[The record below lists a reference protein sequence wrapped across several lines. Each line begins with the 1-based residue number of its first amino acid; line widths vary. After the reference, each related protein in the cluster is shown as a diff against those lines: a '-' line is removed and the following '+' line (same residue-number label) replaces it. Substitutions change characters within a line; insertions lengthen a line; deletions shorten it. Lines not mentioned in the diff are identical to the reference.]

1 MPHDQAYYEAEK
13 KIEQA
18 LKSDTTELTIR
29 HPFIRSA
36 KQSVENKGGKHG
48 A

>member
-18 LKSDTTELTIR
+18 LKSGSMKLTTQNQEVI
-29 HPFIRSA
+29 
-36 KQSVENKGGKHG
+36 
-48 A
+48 